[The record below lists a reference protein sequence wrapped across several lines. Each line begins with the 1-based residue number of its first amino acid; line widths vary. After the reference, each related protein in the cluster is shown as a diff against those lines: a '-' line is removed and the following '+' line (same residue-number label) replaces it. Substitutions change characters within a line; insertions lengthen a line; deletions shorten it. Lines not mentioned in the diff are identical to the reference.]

1 MYIAVNA
8 AVVGFYLRERRDEF
22 NVIKH
27 LVVPVLGVIAMI
39 PALLSVIG
47 GLTIPIFEVE
57 LAAWEGAL
65 AWTAP
70 IVAVWMVI
78 GIVLYFVLRASNPAA
93 LARLGE
99 IYGGEA
105 PPPEG

>member
-1 MYIAVNA
+1 
-8 AVVGFYLRERRDEF
+8 
-22 NVIKH
+22 VI
-27 LVVPVLGVIAMI
+27 GVIAMI

-47 GLTIPIFEVE
+47 GLTIPIFDVA
-57 LAAWEGAL
+57 LDPWSGAL

-70 IVAVWMVI
+70 IVGVWMVI

-93 LARLGE
+93 LGRLGE

-105 PPPEG
+105 PPPEA